1 MKRRYKE
8 GQCRGQGELFPERM
22 DDYVGANHPIR
33 VLDRYVEA
41 CNLEKLGFKNTSQNE
56 TNRGQPA
63 YPPAALLKLYLYGYV
78 NQFRSSRRLEKE
90 CQRNL
95 EVMWLMQGLKP
106 SYRTIANF
114 RSENPRALRQV
125 HKEFIIFCKRL
136 DLFEEVS
143 VAIDGSFFKANAS
156 RASFKTKKGLKK
168 EQKKLEQY
176 VRQWQK
182 VTTSTDKREDELK
195 GQASQQSIEQAL
207 ERLEEIDEL
216 VQEWDEIEDEE
227 KEVERSTTDKD
238 AKKLSKSGQ
247 SCVGYNVQIAVDG
260 KRDIILDAEPTS
272 DNNDS
277 QQLYPMASK
286 AKQTLEVERLEV
298 VADAGY
304 FSAAQIAK
312 CVKDGIT
319 PYIPEQKPRDRKEG
333 ERFHREEFT
342 YIEASDIYLC
352 PQEKELTKSGKPRY
366 KNHQKL
372 QRYSASE
379 THCGTCRIRNQCIT
393 EKSKC
398 REVWRS
404 EHEGVMQEHKA
415 RMKNAKDKLR
425 LRKSSVEHPF
435 GTLKERAGW
444 NHFLVRGREKVEGEL
459 ALMVFGYN
467 FTRLMNIFGVKKF
480 MELIDKLINSSSN
493 LGLPYWFLRFFC
505 RTPYNCEEKT
515 PAENLRHIENYALAP

>member
-125 HKEFIIFCKRL
+125 HKEFIIFCKTL

-298 VADAGY
+298 VHFYALFAVFWQQWVVCAQLLDEAAVTWHAGVR
-304 FSAAQIAK
+304 
-312 CVKDGIT
+312 C
-319 PYIPEQKPRDRKEG
+319 
-333 ERFHREEFT
+333 
-342 YIEASDIYLC
+342 
-352 PQEKELTKSGKPRY
+352 
-366 KNHQKL
+366 N
-372 QRYSASE
+372 
-379 THCGTCRIRNQCIT
+379 
-393 EKSKC
+393 
-398 REVWRS
+398 
-404 EHEGVMQEHKA
+404 
-415 RMKNAKDKLR
+415 NA
-425 LRKSSVEHPF
+425 VEW
-435 GTLKERAGW
+435 T
-444 NHFLVRGREKVEGEL
+444 
-459 ALMVFGYN
+459 
-467 FTRLMNIFGVKKF
+467 
-480 MELIDKLINSSSN
+480 
-493 LGLPYWFLRFFC
+493 FLRAAAGQTNFHSHGV
-505 RTPYNCEEKT
+505 
-515 PAENLRHIENYALAP
+515 NLLKWREQCLGTVIPGVSCDVG